1 MLTRII
7 SAAFGI
13 SIVLI
18 AIWIGFP
25 GVAVLAVLAGL
36 IGGYELNRLARPS
49 ARISDGTRMIS
60 LVAGPVVL
68 ASVGVWLATDGRI
81 NGGLMPILVAII
93 FALTVLLRGLAT
105 LGKSSDVESWAY
117 WVFAAYTGVALAHAP
132 VLIELERG
140 RELVLFILLTTFSI
154 DTMALFVGLLIGR
167 HRLAPSISP
176 KKSWEGAFAG
186 LLGGVAMAIT
196 VDLVLNIHFTLMMAG
211 LLGGILGVTAIFGDL
226 YESWVKRKAGVKDSG
241 TIIPGHGG
249 ILDRL
254 DSVIPNLMIVYW
266 VAVWVTL

>member
-25 GVAVLAVLAGL
+25 GVAVLAVLAGF

-105 LGKSSDVESWAY
+105 LRKSSDVESWAY

>member
-1 MLTRII
+1 LLTRII

-105 LGKSSDVESWAY
+105 LRKSSDVESWAY

>member
-25 GVAVLAVLAGL
+25 GVAVLAVLAGF